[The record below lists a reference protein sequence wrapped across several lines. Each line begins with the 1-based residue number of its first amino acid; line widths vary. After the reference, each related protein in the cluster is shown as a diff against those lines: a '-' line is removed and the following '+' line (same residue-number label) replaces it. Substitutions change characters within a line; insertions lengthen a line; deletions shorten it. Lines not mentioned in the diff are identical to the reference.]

1 MKREREPQPTYFNRW
16 RRYPKSCAGHT
27 MQGLLTG
34 LVILSPAIVAF
45 QMPNAPAALTM
56 AVILFPLTVMGF
68 ALALG
73 YWAYQFGSGARK
85 AVNRHKTDSIGWDS
99 ADLMVGLWF
108 SVIIA
113 TGFTLLA

>member
-1 MKREREPQPTYFNRW
+1 METQPQPTYFNRW

-27 MQGLLTG
+27 LQGALTG
-34 LVILSPAIVAF
+34 LVILAPAIAAL
-45 QMPNAPAALTM
+45 QMPSTASALTV
-56 AVILFPLTVMGF
+56 AIILFPLTVMGF
-68 ALALG
+68 TLALG

-85 AVNRHKTDSIGWDS
+85 AVNRHRTDSIGWDS

-113 TGFTLLA
+113 TAVTLLA